1 MSKRNLFLLITIIGL
16 SLLSGVVGGLV
27 VRSYLLN
34 LSFDVP
40 LFGDI
45 NLGSSY
51 RRGNLIISQP
61 RKVVVQQDDRLAGV
75 VAEAQKSVVEFNH
88 KKNNPA
94 LAHFNQP
101 ALNAAPFYFNYE
113 RVGRGLVLTNDG
125 WALTGAK
132 IIQPENFIA
141 VDYEGNIMPLESTAE
156 NKAGGYFVKVRG
168 QNLAAVQFADKGDAA
183 VGQLLAVLH
192 DDEVRVAY
200 VKNILKTANAGAV
213 QSSEGWYRRIKISP
227 SSLTRGDIVFNLSG
241 LALGLYA
248 ADDLVMPIGY
258 YVQPLANLL
267 NKTERRPTFLGVN
280 YLSLSALV
288 SEQELA
294 GALLAPDAKG
304 VAVVKNSPAAQ
315 AGLKAGDIIL
325 EIDGVI
331 VDADNDLSE
340 LIQSDQPGKEIEVTS
355 LRGKNKEKIKVKLGG
370 G

>member
-75 VAEAQKSVVEFNH
+75 VAEAQKSVVDFYL
-88 KKNNPA
+88 KKNKPA
-94 LAHFNQP
+94 LAPFNQP
-101 ALNAAPFYFNYE
+101 ALNAATFYFNYE

-125 WALTGAK
+125 WALTSAK
-132 IIQPENFIA
+132 ISQ
-141 VDYEGNIMPLESTAE
+141 AE

-200 VKNILKTANAGAV
+200 VENILKTANAGAV

-267 NKTERRPTFLGVN
+267 NKTEWRQTYLGVN
-280 YLSLSALV
+280 YFSLSALV

-315 AGLKAGDIIL
+315 AGPKAGDIIL
-325 EIDGVI
+325 EIDGVK
-331 VDADNDLSE
+331 VDRLE
-340 LIQSDQPGKEIEVTS
+340 EHT
-355 LRGKNKEKIKVKLGG
+355 
-370 G
+370 